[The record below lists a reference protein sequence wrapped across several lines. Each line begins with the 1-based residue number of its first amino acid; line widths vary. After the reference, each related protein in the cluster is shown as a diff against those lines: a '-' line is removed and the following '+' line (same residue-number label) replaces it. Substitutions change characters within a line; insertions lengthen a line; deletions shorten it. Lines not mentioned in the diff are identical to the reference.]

1 MTQMN
6 ARIAELVSRLTALER
21 ERAEIVAEIDT
32 LQSARSGKTAAIKV
46 VPSTKAGDPIDRNS
60 AIEKKI
66 ALFRRLFR
74 GRSDLF
80 PIRWENRT
88 TGRSGYA
95 PACANEWRRGI
106 CEKPRVKCSTCPNQ
120 AFRAVDET
128 SIERHLRG
136 VDANGAPF
144 VMGVYPMLA
153 DNTCSFLA
161 ADFDEGEWRRDVSA
175 FRETCRRHKI
185 PVAIERSRSGNGAH
199 AWIFFEEPI
208 PAAARRLGA
217 FLITDTMERV
227 PDIGFGSYDRLFPSQ
242 DTMPAGGFGN
252 LIALPLQGL
261 ARSSGNSVFIDESC
275 SPYLDQWAFLSAIEP
290 MARSTVDHLIEDAS
304 ASGTILGVR
313 IPLVDQDEEPWL
325 APPSRRQPP
334 PAISGPLPSTIT
346 VVQADQIYI
355 PRHALPP
362 PLIAR
367 LIRLAAFQNPEFY
380 AAQAM
385 RRSTHDKSRII
396 SCAELTSHH
405 VALPRGCFDA
415 VCDLLASV
423 GIALTIEDCRTIGA
437 PIPVAFTGALR
448 PNQEQAIAA
457 LLPHDTGVLAASTAF
472 GKTVLAIRMMAE
484 RGVNTLIL
492 VHRRQ
497 LMDQWIERLTAF
509 SSLPRD
515 AIGMI
520 GGGRRKPKGQVDVAL
535 IQSLVRKGEV
545 NDVVGNYGHLVVD
558 ECHHLSAVSFELVA
572 RRSKARYI
580 LGLSATV
587 TRKDGHHPI
596 IVMQCGP
603 IRHRVDARSETA
615 KRPFDHV
622 VRIRD
627 TNFQLQ
633 APLDLSSPSIQD
645 VFKELIADEARN
657 DLIFD
662 DVLRALEAGRS
673 PVVITERTADLET
686 IAKRLERFARHV
698 IVLHGGQSEKQ
709 RRDVANRLASIPQAE
724 ERVIVATGRYLGE
737 GFDDSRLDTLFLTMP
752 IAWKGTLAQYAGRL
766 HRLNDAKREVIIYDY
781 VDMRVPVL
789 ARMATKRRIGYQAIG
804 YEVLG
809 TRDLFSQRAVTSRPP
824 AEATLLSSRQ

>member
-1 MTQMN
+1 MTQTDI
-6 ARIAELVSRLTALER
+6 RITDLMTRLTALEC

-32 LQSARSGKTAAIKV
+32 LQSARNGKTAAIKV
-46 VPSTKAGDPIDRNS
+46 VPSAIAGDPIDRNS

-74 GRSDLF
+74 GRSDVF

-95 PACANEWRRGI
+95 PACANEWQRGI
-106 CEKPRVKCSTCPNQ
+106 CEKPKVKCSACLNQ
-120 AFRAVDET
+120 AFLVVDDV
-128 SIERHLRG
+128 SLERHLRG
-136 VDANGAPF
+136 TDANGAPF

-161 ADFDEGEWRRDVSA
+161 ADFDEGEWRRDVFA
-175 FRETCRRHKI
+175 FRETCQRHAI

-199 AWIFFEEPI
+199 AWIFFEESI
-208 PAAARRLGA
+208 PAELARRLGA

-227 PDIGFGSYDRLFPSQ
+227 PDIGFGSYDRFFPSQ
-242 DTMPAGGFGN
+242 DSMPAGGLGN

-275 SPYLDQWAFLSAIEP
+275 SPYLDQWAFLSAVDPI
-290 MARSTVDHLIEDAS
+290 ARAKVDHLIEEAS
-304 ASGTILGVR
+304 ASGKILGVR
-313 IPLVDQDEEPWL
+313 IHLVDEDEEPWL

-334 PAISGPLPSTIT
+334 PAIGGPLPSAIT

-362 PLIAR
+362 SLIAR
-367 LIRLAAFQNPEFY
+367 LIRLAAFQNPDFY

-385 RRSTHDKSRII
+385 RRSTHDKPRII

-415 VCDLLASV
+415 VSNLLASL
-423 GIALTIEDCRTIGA
+423 GIALTIEDRRSTGA
-437 PIPVAFTGALR
+437 PIPFAFTGALR
-448 PNQEQAIAA
+448 PSQERAIAA
-457 LLPHDTGVLAASTAF
+457 LLSHDTGVLAATTAF
-472 GKTVLAIRMMAE
+472 GKTVVAIRMMAE
-484 RGVNTLIL
+484 RGLNTLIL

-545 NDVVGNYGHLVVD
+545 DDIVGNYGHLVVD
-558 ECHHLSAVSFELVA
+558 ECHHLSAVSFEMVA

-587 TRKDGHHPI
+587 MRKDGHHPI

-603 IRHRVDARSETA
+603 VRHRVDARSEA
-615 KRPFDHV
+615 AERPFDHV

-627 TNFQLQ
+627 TSFQLQ
-633 APLDLSSPSIQD
+633 AAFDTSVPSIQD
-645 VFKELIADEARN
+645 VFKEMITDEARN

-662 DVLRALEAGRS
+662 DAVSALEAGRS
-673 PVVITERTADLET
+673 PVAITERTAHLEI
-686 IAKRLERFARHV
+686 IAKRLERFAKHV
-698 IVLHGGQSEKQ
+698 VVLRGGQSEKQ
-709 RRDVANRLASIPQAE
+709 RRDIATRLAAIPQAE

-781 VDMRVPVL
+781 SDMRVPVL
-789 ARMATKRRIGYQAIG
+789 ARMAAKRRIGYQAIG
-804 YEVLG
+804 YKVLG
-809 TRDLFSQRAVTSRPP
+809 TRDLFSERAVAPNEPT
-824 AEATLLSSRQ
+824 

>member
-1 MTQMN
+1 MTQMD
-6 ARIAELVSRLTALER
+6 ARITELVARLTALER
-21 ERAEIVAEIDT
+21 ERAEILAEINT
-32 LQSARSGKTAAIKV
+32 LRSVWNEEAAAIKA
-46 VPSTKAGDPIDRNS
+46 VPSANAGDPIDRNS
-60 AIEKKI
+60 TIEKKI

-74 GRSDLF
+74 GRSDVF
-80 PIRWENRT
+80 PIRWENDT
-88 TGRSGYA
+88 TGRNGYA
-95 PACANEWRRGI
+95 PACANEWQRGI
-106 CEKPRVKCSTCPNQ
+106 CEKPKVKCSACPNQ
-120 AFRAVDET
+120 AFRAVDEV
-128 SIERHLRG
+128 SIDRHLRG
-136 VDANGAPF
+136 TDTNGAPF

-161 ADFDEGEWRRDVSA
+161 ADFDEGEWRRDVFA
-175 FRETCRRHKI
+175 FRETCQRHKI
-185 PVAIERSRSGNGAH
+185 PVAVERSRSGNGAH
-199 AWIFFEEPI
+199 AWICFEEPI
-208 PAAARRLGA
+208 PAASARRLGA

-227 PDIGFGSYDRLFPSQ
+227 PDIGFGSYDRFFPSQ

-261 ARSSGNSVFIDESC
+261 ARSAGNSVFIDESC

-290 MARSTVDHLIEDAS
+290 IARSRVDHLVEEAS
-304 ASGTILGVR
+304 ASGKILGVR
-313 IPLVDQDEEPWL
+313 IPLVDEDEEPWL

-334 PAISGPLPSTIT
+334 PAISEPLPSAITI
-346 VVQADQIYI
+346 VQADQIYI

-385 RRSTHDKSRII
+385 RRSTHDKPRII
-396 SCAELTSHH
+396 SCAELTSRHI
-405 VALPRGCFDA
+405 ALPRGCFDA
-415 VCDLLASV
+415 VRDLLVSV
-423 GIALTIEDCRTIGA
+423 GIAVTIEDCRATGA
-437 PIPVAFTGALR
+437 PIPFAFTGALR
-448 PNQEQAIAA
+448 SDQEAAITA
-457 LLPHDTGVLAASTAF
+457 LLPHDTGVLAATTAF
-472 GKTVLAIRMMAE
+472 GKTILAIRMMAE
-484 RGVNTLIL
+484 RGRNTLIL

-509 SSLPRD
+509 STMPRD

-545 NDVVGNYGHLVVD
+545 DDIVGSYGHLVVD

-603 IRHRVDARSETA
+603 VRHRVDARTEAA
-615 KRPFDHV
+615 KRPFGHV

-627 TNFQLQ
+627 TSFQLQ
-633 APLDLSSPSIQD
+633 ATLGTPAPSIQD
-645 VFKELIADEARN
+645 VFKELVDDEVRN

-662 DVLRALEAGRS
+662 DVLCALEAGRS
-673 PVVITERTADLET
+673 PVVITERTAHLET

-698 IVLHGGQSEKQ
+698 VVLRGGQSEKQ
-709 RRDVANRLASIPQAE
+709 RRDTAARLAAIPQGE

-781 VDMRVPVL
+781 VDGRVPVL
-789 ARMATKRRIGYQAIG
+789 ARMAAKRRIGYQSIG
-804 YEVLG
+804 YKILG
-809 TRDLFSQRAVTSRPP
+809 RDLFFGK
-824 AEATLLSSRQ
+824 